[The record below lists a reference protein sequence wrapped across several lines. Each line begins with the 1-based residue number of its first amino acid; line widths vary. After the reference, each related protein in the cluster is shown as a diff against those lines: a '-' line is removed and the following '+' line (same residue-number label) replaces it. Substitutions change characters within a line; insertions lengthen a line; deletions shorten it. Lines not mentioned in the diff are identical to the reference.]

1 MFAARPF
8 PLNTAP
14 AAMAGLA
21 ARAIF
26 IITTTT
32 KG

>member
-8 PLNTAP
+8 PLNTAF
-14 AAMAGLA
+14 AAMAGA
-21 ARAIF
+21 VACAIF